1 MVGDEESCWGGDEVY
16 DVEGGG
22 MFSGGH
28 VMTWVDNLVKAEV
41 LVDKR
46 GEGSNSSI
54 QSHGQRRAWGLEA
67 GRIKVTGAG

>member
-1 MVGDEESCWGGDEVY
+1 
-16 DVEGGG
+16 

-54 QSHGQRRAWGLEA
+54 QSHGQRRAWGQEA

>member
-1 MVGDEESCWGGDEVY
+1 MERWTIRLKSSNEGGVVGDEESCWGGDEVY

-41 LVDKR
+41 LVDK
-46 GEGSNSSI
+46 
-54 QSHGQRRAWGLEA
+54 
-67 GRIKVTGAG
+67 